1 MCFPEL
7 GAQYVC
13 ASKVSRNGLAKEEAL
28 VVPAMAVL
36 CDAAVTSSFVDTLH
50 LKSCLRGDLL
60 PDSIA
65 PSTPL
70 LPGSECGLLG
80 LLLAW

>member
-28 VVPAMAVL
+28 VRLPWL
-36 CDAAVTSSFVDTLH
+36 CCVMLLSQAALWTLST
-50 LKSCLRGDLL
+50 LKH
-60 PDSIA
+60 A
-65 PSTPL
+65 
-70 LPGSECGLLG
+70 
-80 LLLAW
+80 